1 MKIEDAGNL
10 GVSQLGQLFESLSS
24 SEIARFTRAIES
36 DRVDPKLPLPH
47 ETILQILRPR
57 LASLKPERYPTPM
70 RQFCDPFEDLL
81 TSSEPSDNSIRISRS
96 SLMPI
101 WNVVVESGGHDFQNA
116 MKEIEQAAAN
126 RDSAKLA
133 IAERKLWTLGARTI
147 EEQLEIS
154 YEGVKQERALATRLG
169 SRIHMSAFAQ
179 VGKILT
185 VGEEIAQL
193 RERFP
198 SAPIRVLD
206 ANDVKWLRDLFMTIS
221 ESKPGF
227 EPLFLLAVLARLLR
241 PSELFKLIRVL
252 SNKADDRT
260 IEKTNLAE
268 TGDLIIGLLAET
280 VTEIEQGVGSG
291 KDEAHILSLARW
303 YASEFVRI
311 TREFKIRKDGRWGE
325 KLLETRRRVSRALA
339 DTMFGATPERVIDAL
354 PKLEVT
360 QGPGS
365 RNAGLGRP
373 IFAQEFDDE
382 KVLAA
387 EKSAEAIAETARI
400 SDVLAAQSSATKA
413 VVELKKKLNQ
423 IGRAGVDGMRRLTPD
438 ETPNAQRNLMA
449 TVRLLEIV
457 DGPDDA
463 DVLRRRGMSALRALA
478 ADQKAS

>member
-1 MKIEDAGNL
+1 MKIEDAGKL

-47 ETILQILRPR
+47 EAILQVLRPR

-81 TSSEPSDNSIRISRS
+81 TSAEPNDKSIRISRT

-101 WNVVVESGGHDFQNA
+101 WNVVVEAGGPEFQKA
-116 MKEIEQAAAN
+116 MKDIETAAAN

-133 IAERKLWTLGARTI
+133 IAERQLWLIGARTI
-147 EEQLEIS
+147 EAQIENAH
-154 YEGVKQERALATRLG
+154 EGVKQERALATRLG
-169 SRIHMSAFAQ
+169 SRVHMSAFAE
-179 VGKILT
+179 VGKILR
-185 VGEEIAQL
+185 VGDEIAQL
-193 RERFP
+193 RDRFP

-206 ANDVKWLRDLFMTIS
+206 ANDVKWLRDLFMSIS
-221 ESKPGF
+221 KEKPGL
-227 EPLFLLAVLARLLR
+227 EPMFLLAVLARLLR

-252 SNKADDRT
+252 SSKSDDRT

-268 TGDLIIGLLAET
+268 TGDLIIDLLAET
-280 VTEIEQGVGSG
+280 VTEIEQGVGTG

-325 KLLETRRRVSRALA
+325 KLLETRRRVSRAMA
-339 DTMFGATPERVIDAL
+339 DTMFGASPERVIDAL
-354 PKLEVT
+354 PKLEAA

-365 RNAGLGRP
+365 RHGGLARP
-373 IFAQEFDDE
+373 IFSQEFDDE

-400 SDVLAAQSSATKA
+400 ADVLAAQSSATKA

-438 ETPNAQRNLMA
+438 EIPNAQRNLFA

-457 DGPDDA
+457 DGPEDA
-463 DVLRRRGMSALRALA
+463 DVLRRRGMSALRAIA

>member
-36 DRVDPKLPLPH
+36 DRLDPKLPLPH

-101 WNVVVESGGHDFQNA
+101 WNVVVESGGPDFQSA

-133 IAERKLWTLGARTI
+133 IAERKLWRLGARII

-227 EPLFLLAVLARLLR
+227 EPMFLLAVLARLLR

-438 ETPNAQRNLMA
+438 EAPNAQRNLMA

>member
-10 GVSQLGQLFESLSS
+10 GASQLGQLFESLSGT
-24 SEIARFTRAIES
+24 EIARFTRAIES
-36 DRVDPKLPLPH
+36 DRADPKLPLPH
-47 ETILQILRPR
+47 EAILQILRPR

-81 TSSEPSDNSIRISRS
+81 TSAEPNDKSMRISRA
-96 SLMPI
+96 SLIPI
-101 WNVVVESGGHDFQNA
+101 WKVVTGAGGAEFQSA
-116 MKEIEQAAAN
+116 MTGIEKAAAS
-126 RDSAKLA
+126 RDVSKLSA
-133 IAERKLWTLGARTI
+133 AENVLWKLGARII
-147 EEQLEIS
+147 ESEIEKS
-154 YEGVKQERALATRLG
+154 KTGIKDERGLATRLG
-169 SRIHMSAFAQ
+169 SRVHLKAFAD
-179 VGKILT
+179 VGRILN
-185 VGEEIAQL
+185 VGAEISEV
-193 RERFP
+193 RNRFP
-198 SAPIRVLD
+198 SAPIRALD
-206 ANDVKWLRDLFMTIS
+206 PNDVSWLRDRFVSIS
-221 ESKPGF
+221 EAKPGL
-227 EPLFLLAVLARLLR
+227 EPMFLLAVLARLLR

-268 TGDLIIGLLAET
+268 TGDLIIDLLAET
-280 VTEIEQGVGSG
+280 VTEIEQGVGTG

-303 YASEFVRI
+303 YASEFTRI

-354 PKLEVT
+354 PKLVVT

-365 RNAGLGRP
+365 GAKGMARP
-373 IFAQEFDDE
+373 IFAQDFDDE

-400 SDVLAAQSSATKA
+400 SDVLAAQSSAAKA

-423 IGRAGVDGMRRLTPD
+423 IGRTGVDGMGRLTP
-438 ETPNAQRNLMA
+438 EEVPNAQRNLMA

-457 DGPDDA
+457 DGPEDA
-463 DVLRRRGMSALRALA
+463 DVLRRRGMSALRALEG
-478 ADQKAS
+478 QKAR

>member
-1 MKIEDAGNL
+1 MKIEDAGKL
-10 GVSQLGQLFESLSS
+10 GASQLGQLFESLSS

-36 DRVDPKLPLPH
+36 DRADPKLPLPH

-81 TSSEPSDNSIRISRS
+81 TSGEPNDKSVRISRT
-96 SLMPI
+96 SLIPI
-101 WNVVVESGGHDFQNA
+101 WNVVVEAGGPDFQQA
-116 MKEIEQAAAN
+116 MKNIEMAAAT
-126 RDSAKLA
+126 RDTAKLA
-133 IAERKLWTLGARTI
+133 IAERTLWRLGARTI
-147 EEQLEIS
+147 EQQIAESQD
-154 YEGVKQERALATRLG
+154 GVKQERALATRLG
-169 SRIHMSAFAQ
+169 SRVHMTALTEIGQ
-179 VGKILT
+179 ILT
-185 VGEEIAQL
+185 VGEEIAQF

-206 ANDVKWLRDLFMTIS
+206 ANDVKWLRDLFMSIS
-221 ESKPGF
+221 KTKPGF
-227 EPLFLLAVLARLLR
+227 EPMFLLAVLSRLLR

-252 SNKADDRT
+252 SSKADDRT
-260 IEKTNLAE
+260 IENTNLAE

-280 VTEIEQGVGSG
+280 VTEIEQGVGTG

-325 KLLETRRRVSRALA
+325 KLLDTRRRVSRALA

-354 PKLEVT
+354 PKLEAA

-365 RNAGLGRP
+365 GRGGLAPP
-373 IFAQEFDDE
+373 IFTQEFDDE

-400 SDVLAAQSSATKA
+400 SDVLAAQSSAAKA
-413 VVELKKKLNQ
+413 VVELRKKLNQ
-423 IGRAGVDGMRRLTPD
+423 IGRAGIDSMRRLTP
-438 ETPNAQRNLMA
+438 EEIPNAQRNLMA

-463 DVLRRRGMSALRALA
+463 DVLRRRGMNALRALA
-478 ADQKAS
+478 DDQKAS

>member
-1 MKIEDAGNL
+1 MKIEEAGKL
-10 GVSQLGQLFESLSS
+10 GASQLGQLFESLSG

-70 RQFCDPFEDLL
+70 RQFCDPIEDLL
-81 TSSEPSDNSIRISRS
+81 TSAMPSDKSIRISRS

-101 WNVVVESGGHDFQNA
+101 WNFVSSAAGPEFQKA
-116 MKEIEQAAAN
+116 MRDIEVAAAARN
-126 RDSAKLA
+126 ADKLA
-133 IAERKLWTLGARTI
+133 AAERTLWKLGARCI
-147 EEQLEIS
+147 EDEVEAS
-154 YEGVKQERALATRLG
+154 HTGVKQERALATRLG
-169 SRIHMSAFAQ
+169 SRLHLKALIEMGQ
-179 VGKILT
+179 ILN
-185 VGEEIAQL
+185 VGEEIAQV
-193 RERFP
+193 RDRFP
-198 SAPIRVLD
+198 SAPIRALD
-206 ANDVKWLRDLFMTIS
+206 PNDVSWLRDRFVEIS
-221 ESKPGF
+221 EAKPGL
-227 EPLFLLAVLARLLR
+227 EPMFLLAVLARLLR

-268 TGDLIIGLLAET
+268 TGDLIIDLLAET
-280 VTEIEQGVGSG
+280 VTEIEEGVGTG

-303 YASEFVRI
+303 YASEFTRI

-325 KLLETRRRVSRALA
+325 KLLETRRRVSKALA
-339 DTMFGATPERVIDAL
+339 NTMFGATPERVIDAL
-354 PKLEVT
+354 PKLEMR

-365 RNAGLGRP
+365 GAKGLARP
-373 IFAQEFDDE
+373 IFAQDFDDE

-400 SDVLAAQSSATKA
+400 SDVLAAQSSAAKA

-423 IGRAGVDGMRRLTPD
+423 IGRAGVDGMGRLAP
-438 ETPNAQRNLMA
+438 EEIPVAQRNLMA

-457 DGPDDA
+457 DGPEDA
-463 DVLRRRGMSALRALA
+463 DVLRRRGMSALRALQG
-478 ADQKAS
+478 QKAG

>member
-10 GVSQLGQLFESLSS
+10 GASQLGQLFESLSG
-24 SEIARFTRAIES
+24 SEVARFTRAIES
-36 DRVDPKLPLPH
+36 DRADPKLPLPH

-81 TSSEPSDNSIRISRS
+81 TSGEPVEKSIRISRS
-96 SLMPI
+96 SLLPI
-101 WNVVVESGGHDFQNA
+101 WRVVTQSGGDAFA
-116 MKEIEQAAAN
+116 KACKDIETAAAARN
-126 RDSAKLA
+126 PEKLA
-133 IAERKLWTLGARTI
+133 AAELELWKIGARVI
-147 EEQLEIS
+147 EDQIENSHSGI
-154 YEGVKQERALATRLG
+154 KDERALATRLG
-169 SRIHMSAFAQ
+169 SRVHLAALAQ
-179 VGKILT
+179 AGKILN
-185 VGEEIAQL
+185 VGKEIAEV
-193 RERFP
+193 RNRFP
-198 SAPIRVLD
+198 SAPIRMLD
-206 ANDVKWLRDLFMTIS
+206 ANDVTWLRDRFMAITN
-221 ESKPGF
+221 EKPGF
-227 EPLFLLAVLARLLR
+227 EPMFLLAVLARLLR

-268 TGDLIIGLLAET
+268 TGDLIIDLLAET
-280 VTEIEQGVGSG
+280 VTEIEQGVNTG
-291 KDEAHILSLARW
+291 KDEAHILQLARW
-303 YASEFVRI
+303 YASEFTRI

-354 PKLEVT
+354 PKLEAK

-365 RNAGLGRP
+365 GRAGLARP
-373 IFAQEFDDE
+373 LFSQDFDED
-382 KVLAA
+382 KILAA

-400 SDVLAAQSSATKA
+400 SDVLAAQSSAAKA

-423 IGRAGVDGMRRLTPD
+423 IGRSGVDGMGRLTQ
-438 ETPNAQRNLMA
+438 EEVPNAQRNLMA

-457 DGPDDA
+457 DGPEDA

-478 ADQKAS
+478 SQKAS

>member
-10 GVSQLGQLFESLSS
+10 GASQLGQLFESLSG

-36 DRVDPKLPLPH
+36 DRADPKLPLPH

-81 TSSEPSDNSIRISRS
+81 MSGEPSEKSIRISRS
-96 SLMPI
+96 SLVPI
-101 WNVVVESGGHDFQNA
+101 WRVVSESGGPEFQAA
-116 MKEIEQAAAN
+116 MKDIEKAAAA
-126 RDSAKLA
+126 RDADKLA
-133 IAERKLWTLGARTI
+133 AAERRLWKLGAQTI
-147 EEQLEIS
+147 EDQIENSTSGI
-154 YEGVKQERALATRLG
+154 KQERALATRLG
-169 SRIHMSAFAQ
+169 SRVHMKAFAE
-179 VGKILT
+179 VGKILA
-185 VGEEIAQL
+185 VGEEIAQV
-193 RERFP
+193 RDRFP
-198 SAPIRVLD
+198 SAPIRALD
-206 ANDVKWLRDLFMTIS
+206 ANDVTWLRDRFLSIS
-221 ESKPGF
+221 KDKPGF
-227 EPLFLLAVLARLLR
+227 EPNFLLAVLARLLR

-260 IEKTNLAE
+260 VEKTNLAG
-268 TGDLIIGLLAET
+268 TGDLIIDLLAET
-280 VTEIEQGVGSG
+280 VTEIEQGVGTG

-303 YASEFVRI
+303 YASEFTRI

-365 RNAGLGRP
+365 GRGLARP
-373 IFAQEFDDE
+373 VFAQDFDED
-382 KVLAA
+382 KILAA

-400 SDVLAAQSSATKA
+400 SDVLAAQSSAAKA

-423 IGRAGVDGMRRLTPD
+423 IGRSGVDGMRRLTP
-438 ETPNAQRNLMA
+438 EEAPNAQRNLMA

-457 DGPDDA
+457 DGPEDA
-463 DVLRRRGMSALRALA
+463 DVLRRRGMSALRALNE
-478 ADQKAS
+478 QKAS

>member
-1 MKIEDAGNL
+1 MKVEDAGKL
-10 GVSQLGQLFESLSS
+10 GVSQLGQLFESLSG

-47 ETILQILRPR
+47 EAILQILRPR

-81 TSSEPSDNSIRISRS
+81 TSAEPSDKSIRISRS

-101 WNVVVESGGHDFQNA
+101 WGVVTGVNDPHFSEA
-116 MKEIEQAAAN
+116 MKEIEAAAAV
-126 RDSAKLA
+126 RDSAKLT
-133 IAERKLWTLGARTI
+133 IAESKLWKAGARII
-147 EEQLEIS
+147 EDQIARAQ
-154 YEGVKQERALATRLG
+154 EGVKEERALATRLG
-169 SRIHMSAFAQ
+169 SRIHLKAFGE
-179 VGKILT
+179 VGRILN
-185 VGEEIAQL
+185 VGEEIGQVRA
-193 RERFP
+193 RFP
-198 SAPIRVLD
+198 SAPIRGLD
-206 ANDVKWLRDLFMTIS
+206 GNDVTWLRDRFVEIS
-221 ESKPGF
+221 QSKPGF
-227 EPLFLLAVLARLLR
+227 EPMFLLAVLARLLR

-268 TGDLIIGLLAET
+268 TGDLIIDLLAET
-280 VTEIEQGVGSG
+280 VSEIEQGVGTG

-303 YASEFVRI
+303 YASEFTRI

-354 PKLEVT
+354 PKMEVR

-365 RNAGLGRP
+365 GAKGLARP
-373 IFAQEFDDE
+373 LFSQDFDYE

-400 SDVLAAQSSATKA
+400 SDVLAAQSSAAKA

-423 IGRAGVDGMRRLTPD
+423 IGRAGVDGMGRLAP
-438 ETPNAQRNLMA
+438 EEIPNAQRNLMA

-457 DGPDDA
+457 DGPEDA
-463 DVLRRRGMSALRALA
+463 DVLRRRGMSAIRALTS
-478 ADQKAS
+478 QKAS

>member
-10 GVSQLGQLFESLSS
+10 GVSQLGQLFESLSG

-36 DRVDPKLPLPH
+36 DRLDPKLPLPH

-96 SLMPI
+96 SLTPI
-101 WNVVVESGGHDFQNA
+101 WNVVVESGGPDFQSA

-133 IAERKLWTLGARTI
+133 IAERKLWRLGARII

-227 EPLFLLAVLARLLR
+227 EPMFLLAVLARLLR

-438 ETPNAQRNLMA
+438 EAPNAQRNLMA

>member
-10 GVSQLGQLFESLSS
+10 GASQLGQLFESLSG

-36 DRVDPKLPLPH
+36 DRADPKLPLPH
-47 ETILQILRPR
+47 EAILQILRPR

-81 TSSEPSDNSIRISRS
+81 MSGEPSEKSIRISRT
-96 SLMPI
+96 SLIPI
-101 WNVVVESGGHDFQNA
+101 WRVVTESGGPEFQGA
-116 MKEIEQAAAN
+116 MKDIEKAAAARN
-126 RDSAKLA
+126 SEKLA
-133 IAERKLWTLGARTI
+133 LAERKLWKLGAQVI
-147 EEQLEIS
+147 EEQIENS
-154 YEGVKQERALATRLG
+154 VNGVKQERALATRLG
-169 SRIHMSAFAQ
+169 SRVHMKAFAQ

-185 VGEEIAQL
+185 VGEEIAQV
-193 RERFP
+193 RDRFP
-198 SAPIRVLD
+198 SAPIRALD
-206 ANDVKWLRDLFMTIS
+206 ANDVTWLRDRVMSIS
-221 ESKPGF
+221 EEKPGF
-227 EPLFLLAVLARLLR
+227 EPNFLMAVLARLLR

-268 TGDLIIGLLAET
+268 TGDLIIDLLAET
-280 VTEIEQGVGSG
+280 VTEIEQGVGTG

-303 YASEFVRI
+303 YASEFTRI

-365 RNAGLGRP
+365 GRGLARP
-373 IFAQEFDDE
+373 VFAQDFDEE

-400 SDVLAAQSSATKA
+400 SDVLAAQSSAAKA

-423 IGRAGVDGMRRLTPD
+423 IGRAGVDGMRRLTP
-438 ETPNAQRNLMA
+438 EEAPNAQRNLMA

-457 DGPDDA
+457 DGPEDA
-463 DVLRRRGMSALRALA
+463 DVLRRRGMSALRALSE
-478 ADQKAS
+478 QKAS

>member
-36 DRVDPKLPLPH
+36 DRLDPKLPLPH

-101 WNVVVESGGHDFQNA
+101 WNVVVESGGPDFQNA

-133 IAERKLWTLGARTI
+133 IAERKLWRLGARII

-206 ANDVKWLRDLFMTIS
+206 ANDVKWLRDLFLTIS

-227 EPLFLLAVLARLLR
+227 EPMFLLAVLARLLR

-438 ETPNAQRNLMA
+438 EAPNAQRNLMA